1 MMTFLNAIDDF
12 LSYMSSIRAYSE
24 HSIKAYRSDLEQFY
38 HFSLEYYAR
47 EYIALHDI
55 DKTTLRHFMGMLTEN
70 KYKARS
76 AARKLAAL
84 KSFFK
89 YCLRRGWIEKNPAYS
104 IKSPKIPKTLPTVL
118 SKDQTGKLF
127 ANIEVVDFV
136 SARDSAIIELFYAC
150 GIRLS
155 ELVNLKI
162 RDVQFNNKLISVT
175 GKGNKQRLLPL
186 GDMSILA
193 MKVYLK
199 YYEEKFQKPKQ
210 DDPFF
215 ISNLGKQISVRN
227 VRVRVENHMKEI
239 SDGAKKNS
247 PHVLRH
253 SFATHLLD
261 EGADLES
268 VRMMLGHESLSTTQ
282 IYTHVKMERLKEA
295 YAKAHPRAE
304 KKEKK

>member
-1 MMTFLNAIDDF
+1 MTFTTYIDEF
-12 LSYMSSIRAYSE
+12 LKYLSSVRAYSDNTLE
-24 HSIKAYRSDLEQFY
+24 AYRCDLEQFY
-38 HFSLEYYAR
+38 SFILEYYNR
-47 EYIALHDI
+47 DNVEIMEV
-55 DKTTLRHFMGMLTEN
+55 DKTSIRHYMGMLTEK
-70 KYKARS
+70 KYKAKS

-89 YCLRRGWIEKNPAYS
+89 YSLRRRWIEKNPVYA

-118 SKDQTGKLF
+118 SKEQTGKLF

-162 RDVQFNNKLISVT
+162 KDIQFNNKLISVT

-186 GDMSILA
+186 SDMSILA

-199 YYEEKFQKPKQ
+199 FYEDKFQKPQ
-210 DDPFF
+210 QNDPLFV
-215 ISNLGKQISVRN
+215 SNLGKQISIRN

-295 YAKAHPRAE
+295 YDKAHPRAE
-304 KKEKK
+304 KKDKK